1 MTSAGFHPHDHHRCI
16 ATAMRAAEAFCAA
29 HRLQLT
35 PVRKRT
41 LEILLSEH
49 RALGAY
55 DLLARL
61 DADGFGGQP
70 PVAYRALDFLTTHGF
85 AHKIEA
91 LNAYVACAIPGE
103 QAGHAPAFLI
113 CRACGKVEEAEAEPA
128 KGPLARAAREAG
140 FAIERAVVEA
150 QGLCPGC
157 KPGAKDTAP

>member
-1 MTSAGFHPHDHHRCI
+1 MT
-16 ATAMRAAEAFCAA
+16 AAEAHCAT

-35 PVRKRT
+35 PVRRRT

-55 DLLARL
+55 DILSRL
-61 DADGFGGQP
+61 DAAGFGGQP

-91 LNAYVACAIPGE
+91 LNAYVACAIPG
-103 QAGHAPAFLI
+103 GLHAPAFLI

-128 KGPLARAAREAG
+128 KGPLAQAARDAG
-140 FAIERAVVEA
+140 FAIERAVIEA
-150 QGLCPGC
+150 QGLCPAC
-157 KPGAKDTAP
+157 QPPACQPPANQDMPA